1 MLFGVAV
8 RARIGQRFQRRYVG
22 RHRPAGERAV
32 WELPGQYRPEAQRPA
47 RVPPISQLGTAGSAS
62 GAAPV
67 YSSSNSA
74 MSSSN

>member
-1 MLFGVAV
+1 VAYILGAAV
-8 RARIGQRFQRRYVG
+8 QALMRYQRRYVG
-22 RHRPAGERAV
+22 RHRPAREASV
-32 WELPGQYRPEAQRPA
+32 WELPGRYGGEAQRPA

>member
-1 MLFGVAV
+1 MFGAAV
-8 RARIGQRFQRRYVG
+8 WALIAQRYVRRYVG
-22 RHRPAGERAV
+22 RHRPAPEVSV
-32 WELPGQYRPEAQRPA
+32 WALPGPSGDEAQRPA

-67 YSSSNSA
+67 SSSSNSA

>member
-1 MLFGVAV
+1 MVGTAV
-8 RARIGQRFQRRYVG
+8 RALIAQRDQRRYVG
-22 RHRPAGERAV
+22 RHRPAREPSG
-32 WELPGQYRPEAQRPA
+32 WELPGQPWGEGQRPA
-47 RVPPISQLGTAGSAS
+47 LVPPISQLGTAGSAS

>member
-1 MLFGVAV
+1 MLGDTV
-8 RARIGQRFQRRYVG
+8 RALMAQRYLRRYVG
-22 RHRPAGERAV
+22 RHRPLPEASI
-32 WELPGQYRPEAQRPA
+32 WQLPGQPADEAQRPA

-67 YSSSNSA
+67 YSSSSSA